1 MNDEKNIENVSG
13 YSFIGHICHVN
24 LKPEVEP
31 YKNVIG
37 QILLQLPNVKTVVN
51 KTNEINNTYR
61 NFTMEVLAGTDD
73 FHVTVKENYVSFQF
87 DFSKVYWNPRL
98 STEHG
103 RIAQLLKVLIILNT
117 KYYIRTFGLISYFVH
132 DNKIRFCVMSFS
144 ER

>member
-31 YKNVIG
+31 YKKVIG

-103 RIAQLLKVLIILNT
+103 RIAQLLKVL
-117 KYYIRTFGLISYFVH
+117 V
-132 DNKIRFCVMSFS
+132 
-144 ER
+144 

>member
-1 MNDEKNIENVSG
+1 M
-13 YSFIGHICHVN
+13 
-24 LKPEVEP
+24 
-31 YKNVIG
+31 IG

-61 NFTMEVLAGTDD
+61 NFTMEVLAGNDD

-103 RIAQLLKVLIILNT
+103 RIAQLLKVLLILNS
-117 KYYIRTFGLISYFVH
+117 KYRTRLTFSVHGCLIS
-132 DNKIRFCVMSFS
+132 
-144 ER
+144 

>member
-1 MNDEKNIENVSG
+1 MISILHISIAAVLNDETNIENVSG

-31 YKNVIG
+31 YKKVIG
-37 QILLQLPNVKTVVN
+37 QILLQLPNVKSVVN

-61 NFTMEVLAGTDD
+61 NFAMEVLAGTDD
-73 FHVTVKENYVSFQF
+73 FNVTVKENYVSFQF

-103 RIAQLLKVLIILNT
+103 RIAQLLEVCLLNKT
-117 KYYIRTFGLISYFVH
+117 SARRV
-132 DNKIRFCVMSFS
+132 
-144 ER
+144 